1 MEIFKADVVIV
12 GGGGAGL
19 RAAIAVAESDPKL
32 KIALVSKVYPMR
44 SHTVAAEGGAAGVKK
59 STDSLDY
66 HFHDTVG
73 GGDWLC
79 EQDVVEYFVKQAPIE
94 LTQLEHWGCP
104 WSRTDDGHV
113 NVRAFGGM
121 KIERTW
127 FAADKSGFHILHTL
141 FQTSIKYPSIKRFD
155 EYFCVD
161 LLEEDGRIQGIVAIE
176 MGTGEFMMIEAKSV
190 IMATGGAGRVFREST
205 LGGIVTGDGMAV
217 AYRHG
222 VALRDME
229 FVQYHPTCMPVTGL
243 LFTEACRGEGGYLV
257 NKDGY
262 RYLQDYG
269 LGPLQDQPKNKYM
282 ELGPRDRLSQAFWY
296 EQQKGR
302 TIEHPTLGSVV
313 HLDLR
318 HLGEARLRERLPLIY
333 ELAETFMG
341 IDPAHEMIPV
351 RAGVHY
357 TMGGIMVDAQ
367 CAASLPGLYAIGEC
381 SSVGIHG
388 ANRLGSNS
396 LTELVV
402 FGKLAGDEA
411 ARYAQSA
418 APGNSASLL
427 KQAQAIEQR
436 VTSLK
441 TKTGGSERIS
451 VIRKEMAQS
460 MEDGCGIFRTEETMQ
475 ATCDKL
481 AELRERFKNINLD
494 DKSSVWNTDWL
505 MAVELDYQL
514 DVALSMAH
522 SAINRKESRG
532 AHQRLDG
539 PDGAYKQRD
548 DVNFLKH
555 SEAYYVP
562 GGAPRIVYGDVKI
575 TKSKPEVRAYGAAGE
590 KADQERKESHV

>member
-1 MEIFKADVVIV
+1 MEIFKADVAIV
-12 GGGGAGL
+12 GAGGAGL
-19 RAAIAVAESDPKL
+19 RAAIAAAEADPKL
-32 KIALVSKVYPMR
+32 KIALISKVYPMR
-44 SHTVAAEGGAAGVKK
+44 SHTVAAEGGAAAV
-59 STDSLDY
+59 TQDHDSLEY
-66 HFHDTVG
+66 HFNDTVG

-79 EQDVVEYFVKQAPIE
+79 EQDVVEFFVSKCREEMIQM
-94 LTQLEHWGCP
+94 EHWGCP
-104 WSRTDDGHV
+104 WSRRPDGRV

-127 FAADKSGFHILHTL
+127 FAADKTGFHMLHTL

-155 EYFCVD
+155 EYFVVD
-161 LLEEDGRIQGIVAIE
+161 LVVEDGRVQGVVVIETASGQFKLIQAN
-176 MGTGEFMMIEAKSV
+176 SV
-190 IMATGGAGRVFREST
+190 IIATGGAGRVFRENT
-205 LGGIVTGDGMAV
+205 NGGIVTGDGMAM

-222 VALRDME
+222 VPLRDME
-229 FVQYHPTCMPVTGL
+229 FVQYHPTCMPGTGL
-243 LFTEACRGEGGYLV
+243 LFTEACRGEGGLLL

-269 LGPLQDQPKNKYM
+269 LGPAEDKPRNKAM

-302 TIEHPTLGSVV
+302 TIEHPILGSVV

-333 ELAETFMG
+333 EMAETFMG
-341 IDPAHEMIPV
+341 IDPAKEMIPV

-357 TMGGIMVDAQ
+357 TMGGIKVDGK

-396 LTELVV
+396 LTEIVV

-411 ARYAQSA
+411 ANYAKSVT
-418 APGNSASLL
+418 PGNSANLL

-436 VTSLK
+436 VVALK

-451 VIRKEMAQS
+451 VIRKEMAKS
-460 MEDGCGIFRTEETMQ
+460 MEDGCGIFRKEESMQ

-505 MAVELDYQL
+505 MAIELDYQL
-514 DVALSMAH
+514 DVAQTMAH

-539 PDGAYKQRD
+539 PDEAYKQRD

-562 GGAPRIVYGDVKI
+562 GSAPRIAYGDVKI
-575 TKSKPEVRAYGAAGE
+575 TKSQPEVRAYGAAGE
-590 KADQERKESHV
+590 KADAERKASHV